1 MYYLINSVTKEVSG
15 AGNIILGTLS
25 WLQRPGSLG
34 APAKF
39 SPSAK
44 PSNFASVGPKIIFPA
59 PDENVTKLVSNYI

>member
-34 APAKF
+34 ALAK
-39 SPSAK
+39 SPSVK